1 REPLSNTAPYTY
13 HKTDKPNIGM
23 FSLEGS
29 RPGAMAAA
37 CYLTYKVL
45 PPVASGLGS
54 LLKLSLASAN
64 KFSELMDLSDN
75 FNNFSKNDLDIC
87 TATTIAGDD
96 VAEINKKNLEI
107 YQRLSV
113 ENPDAPFIISKF
125 VVSPEILARANPN
138 LKNINN
144 ENFSA
149 LRSVFMKHWNA
160 LDDFR
165 YVRELVEEMNLR

>member
-1 REPLSNTAPYTY
+1 
-13 HKTDKPNIGM
+13 
-23 FSLEGS
+23 
-29 RPGAMAAA
+29 
-37 CYLTYKVL
+37 
-45 PPVASGLGS
+45 
-54 LLKLSLASAN
+54 
-64 KFSELMDLSDN
+64 MDLSDN

>member
-1 REPLSNTAPYTY
+1 
-13 HKTDKPNIGM
+13 M

-54 LLKLSLASAN
+54 LLKLSLSSAN
-64 KFSELMDLSDN
+64 KFTQLIDLCDN
-75 FNNFSKNDLDIC
+75 FDNFSRNDLDIC
-87 TATTIAGDD
+87 TATTNRGD
-96 VAEINKKNLEI
+96 ATTINIKNLEI
-107 YQRLSV
+107 YQKLSV

-125 VVSPEILARANPN
+125 VVSPEILAKAIPS
-138 LKNINN
+138 LKKINN

-149 LRSVFMKHWNA
+149 LRTIYMKHWNA

-165 YVRELVEEMNLR
+165 YVKELVDELNFQFTGLK